1 MPLLFP
7 KTKTMST
14 HYLTNAEGKIDGI
27 MTIANIYQFKG
38 FLFEF
43 HSRLGPVKVNKNF
56 DPALAMGR
64 KFWKAFAEWDKLTK
78 EEKLKTQING

>member
-1 MPLLFP
+1 MG
-7 KTKTMST
+7 T

-27 MTIANIYQFKG
+27 MTLANIYQFKG

-43 HSRLGPVKVNKNF
+43 HSYLGPQKLKKNW
-56 DPALAMGR
+56 DVASAMGR

-78 EEKLKTQING
+78 EEKLETQIYG